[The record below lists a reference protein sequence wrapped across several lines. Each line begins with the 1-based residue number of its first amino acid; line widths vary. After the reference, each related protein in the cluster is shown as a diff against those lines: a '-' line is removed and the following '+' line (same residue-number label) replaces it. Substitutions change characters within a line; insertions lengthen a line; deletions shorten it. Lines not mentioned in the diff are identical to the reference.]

1 MQGELLRDLLVTSKD
16 GDWGEDAPRR
26 DLVPY
31 RVIRGAD
38 FPAVRLG
45 ETSGIP
51 LRYLDAR
58 TVHRRTLLPN
68 DIIIETAGG
77 NRDRPTG
84 RTLFVS
90 ERLARSTDHPLT
102 CASFCRFLRVDPKKA
117 VPAYVFWYLQSLYA
131 CGHMWQHQVQHTG
144 VARFQYTKFAESTS
158 IPLPDSHT
166 QSTVSDLLNA
176 LDQKIE
182 LNRTANETL
191 EKIARTL
198 FKSWFVGIDD
208 QNIQKDWSLL
218 QLGEL
223 CEVGR
228 GASPRPIQQYMGGT
242 IPWIKIADATAA
254 DGPFIFETAEHV
266 TEQGAEKS
274 VHVLPGDLI
283 LSNSATCGL
292 PVFADLEGFIHDGW
306 LYFRNLRLISKLY
319 LYHVLKEIS
328 EHLVQ
333 IADGSVQ
340 KNLNTGLVKSQQ
352 VIVPPEHLLAVF
364 DDAVKPMFDLI
375 RDNGRQSRTL
385 AALRDILLPKLIAG
399 DVSLGQD
406 ESIVEAHV

>member
-1 MQGELLRDLLVTSKD
+1 
-16 GDWGEDAPRR
+16 
-26 DLVPY
+26 
-31 RVIRGAD
+31 
-38 FPAVRLG
+38 
-45 ETSGIP
+45 
-51 LRYLDAR
+51 
-58 TVHRRTLLPN
+58 
-68 DIIIETAGG
+68 
-77 NRDRPTG
+77 
-84 RTLFVS
+84 
-90 ERLARSTDHPLT
+90 
-102 CASFCRFLRVDPKKA
+102 
-117 VPAYVFWYLQSLYA
+117 
-131 CGHMWQHQVQHTG
+131 MWQHQVQHTG

-158 IPLPDSHT
+158 IHLPDSHI
-166 QSTVSDLLNA
+166 QSAISDLLNA

-191 EKIARTL
+191 EQIAQTL
-198 FKSWFVGIDD
+198 FKSWFGSIDV
-208 QNIQKDWSLL
+208 QKMQRDWSLH

-228 GASPRPIQQYMGGT
+228 GASPRPIQEYMGGT

-266 TEQGAEKS
+266 TVKGAEKS

-352 VIVPPEHLLAVF
+352 VVVPPERLLAAF
-364 DDAVKPMFDLI
+364 DDAVRPMFDLI

-385 AALRDILLPKLIAG
+385 SALRDILLPKLIAG
-399 DVSLGQD
+399 EISLRQGK
-406 ESIVEAHV
+406 SIVEAHV